1 MTDRLETFIDDEFLK
16 KLEKLKIITRKSTRS
31 PQRGEHRSWQS
42 GEGLELLD
50 YRKYHHGD
58 DLRYVDWSVYGRLDK
73 LFVKLFHA
81 EKGQTAHI
89 LLDTSLSMGTG
100 NPSKDITA
108 KKIAAAISY
117 ICLSNLDKTGLTAF
131 NDKIVAAKAPARGKK
146 QYPEVLK
153 FFLSLNPSDQ
163 TNLNDCLAEYA
174 SICSNPGIAVII
186 SDLLDPK
193 GYEDGLK
200 ALAYRDFDI
209 NLIQVL
215 DHEELFWSKTGNL
228 LLRETETGEKNVIF
242 VDKNLLTFY
251 QKKFNAFISNIKSYC
266 DEMYL
271 FTAKAQRTQRYNY
284 FHKKC
289 SFILCRPFCPPVFL
303 DDQRQR
309 IRKKISAYFASLR

>member
-1 MTDRLETFIDDEFLK
+1 MPDRLETFIDDEFLK

-42 GEGLELLD
+42 GEGFEFLD

-131 NDKIVAAKAPARGKK
+131 NDKIVAVKAPARGKK

-163 TNLNDCLAEYA
+163 TNLNGCLAEYA
-174 SICSNPGIAVII
+174 SICRNPGIAVII

-209 NLIQVL
+209 NLIQVM

-228 LLRETETGEKNVIF
+228 LLRETETGEKKVAF
-242 VDKNLLTFY
+242 VDKYLLESY
-251 QKKFNAFISNIKSYC
+251 QHKINAFISNIKSYC
-266 DEMYL
+266 GHYGI
-271 FTAKAQRTQRYNY
+271 NY
-284 FHKKC
+284 F
-289 SFILCRPFCPPVFL
+289 LCDTSIPFEDLLTEYLSKGALF
-303 DDQRQR
+303 R
-309 IRKKISAYFASLR
+309 